1 MSRTALYRHFDAEG
15 ALLYV
20 GISLHA
26 VRRLEQH
33 KTSAH
38 WFARIRRVDVEWFD
52 TRAMA
57 LAAEAAAIVAENPVC
72 NRMRPAGAVISRQDA
87 RPQRQPE
94 GVLHVGSG
102 RIDGWYF
109 DGSATHM
116 RGWFAAMFPQ
126 DEFRVV
132 RPTAE
137 TQELSDDKYLDW
149 GEHVFWARTRTP
161 NYAAADAF
169 DERAAA

>member
-1 MSRTALYRHFDAEG
+1 MSRTALYRHFGADG

-38 WFARIRRVDVEWFD
+38 WFSRIRRVDVEWFD

-72 NRMRPAGAVISRQDA
+72 NRMRPAGAAISRPGA

-109 DGSATHM
+109 DGSAPHM
-116 RGWFAAMFPQ
+116 RGWFAAVFPL

-132 RPTAE
+132 QATTESKQLRGDMLLRPLNYQA
-137 TQELSDDKYLDW
+137 
-149 GEHVFWARTRTP
+149 WARTVAP
-161 NYAAADAF
+161 NYAAGNAF